1 MNRYF
6 KILTTAVA
14 AAGLLASCNR
24 ESITPEQPDQPV
36 TPEVPSGPYRLT
48 FEGGA
53 GIETAT
59 RASWADPN
67 GSGNLIFQWDY
78 TAEGQ
83 DGNEMVMAFYKE
95 KFIASTTG
103 NYHTYASIHRHSDPE
118 KQQDNHYASFTTVEK
133 YDRPLSSG
141 YYEDCRVVALTPLRA
156 DNDTYI
162 YSLESRVIANLP
174 MPGTFEQNDDQE
186 PDFLS
191 NYMYMYADASITD
204 GTAFLLFE
212 HIPAT
217 FRFKITNKRP
227 EPARINS
234 VKVTVVDTEGVEQ
247 PVASQY
253 VDVLA
258 ASDEDIE
265 LSYSTISYT
274 EVTTNINASLATD
287 EKYTAYA
294 LVLPLFGNA
303 PLEGKKIRFTIDAS
317 NPDNEYLSFE
327 LDAETL
333 ANANH
338 GEYNWVGGKSYTINM
353 RLGDVLYFE
362 NITVED
368 WKDGGTIDAGEAEE
382 IPNTFDATAMTPEQL
397 NAAVTEALEYG
408 HTEIYVTLA
417 ADADATMF
425 SAITAA
431 LAATVDP
438 TLDPWEMEGTIDLT
452 ISGAKK
458 VFDSAFG
465 MLEGYNENWRA
476 GAVLKTLTL
485 PDVIE
490 IEDYGINFCPNLTS
504 VSAPKCEVL
513 GEGALAENYALT
525 SVYMPAAR
533 IIGNSTGENYG
544 PFCMCDNLTE
554 ISLPE
559 ATTLGNSAFAACW
572 NLKRLYL
579 PKVTEIIGCDA
590 FKACDNLEE
599 ITLGAL
605 TTVNNANAGTFRSV
619 TTGNVALVLSADQK
633 AMNYDSSTKIYTA
646 GTDAFDFNTTSF
658 IGYTFKSISKQE

>member
-1 MNRYF
+1 MALTVTIRSLVLTSVTNLFTENDMNRYF
-6 KILTTAVA
+6 KILATAVA

-24 ESITPEQPDQPV
+24 EDVTPEQPDLPV

-78 TAEGQ
+78 TAEDQ

-95 KFIASTTG
+95 KFLASTTG

-141 YYEDCRVVALTPLRA
+141 DYEDCRVVALTPLRA

-162 YSLESRVIANLP
+162 YSLENRVIANLP

-247 PVASQY
+247 PVASQF

-353 RLGDVLYFE
+353 RLGDVLYFDGV
-362 NITVED
+362 TVTD
-368 WKDGGTIDAGEAEE
+368 WTQEEIEGGEAEE
-382 IPNTFDATAMTPEQL
+382 E
-397 NAAVTEALEYG
+397 
-408 HTEIYVTLA
+408 
-417 ADADATMF
+417 
-425 SAITAA
+425 
-431 LAATVDP
+431 
-438 TLDPWEMEGTIDLT
+438 
-452 ISGAKK
+452 
-458 VFDSAFG
+458 
-465 MLEGYNENWRA
+465 
-476 GAVLKTLTL
+476 
-485 PDVIE
+485 
-490 IEDYGINFCPNLTS
+490 
-504 VSAPKCEVL
+504 
-513 GEGALAENYALT
+513 
-525 SVYMPAAR
+525 
-533 IIGNSTGENYG
+533 
-544 PFCMCDNLTE
+544 
-554 ISLPE
+554 
-559 ATTLGNSAFAACW
+559 
-572 NLKRLYL
+572 
-579 PKVTEIIGCDA
+579 
-590 FKACDNLEE
+590 
-599 ITLGAL
+599 
-605 TTVNNANAGTFRSV
+605 
-619 TTGNVALVLSADQK
+619 
-633 AMNYDSSTKIYTA
+633 
-646 GTDAFDFNTTSF
+646 
-658 IGYTFKSISKQE
+658 

>member
-1 MNRYF
+1 MIMKTLRYIALAALILSF
-6 KILTTAVA
+6 AACEQEDINPAVQGDPDAVKINATIGALQTRVAYGENGATNFVNGDAIKVENLMRTSKNEATYTT
-14 AAGLLASCNR
+14 
-24 ESITPEQPDQPV
+24 
-36 TPEVPSGPYRLT
+36 
-48 FEGGA
+48 
-53 GIETAT
+53 
-59 RASWADPN
+59 
-67 GSGNLIFQWDY
+67 
-78 TAEGQ
+78 
-83 DGNEMVMAFYKE
+83 
-95 KFIASTTG
+95 
-103 NYHTYASIHRHSDPE
+103 
-118 KQQDNHYASFTTVEK
+118 
-133 YDRPLSSG
+133 
-141 YYEDCRVVALTPLRA
+141 
-156 DNDTYI
+156 
-162 YSLESRVIANLP
+162 
-174 MPGTFEQNDDQE
+174 
-186 PDFLS
+186 
-191 NYMYMYADASITD
+191 TD
-204 GTAFLLFE
+204 GTNWTTTDAMVWNSSSKNIFQAYYPVADYSSYDTFT
-212 HIPAT
+212 IPTDQSDAT
-217 FRFKITNKRP
+217 KLASADWMTASTEEIDKPGNGVLDLSFQHRL
-227 EPARINS
+227 A
-234 VKVTVVDTEGVEQ
+234 KVTVNLTFG
-247 PVASQY
+247 SQY
-253 VDVLA
+253 PKGYQHVSDFTFFTNEETQQAITPLA
-258 ASDEDIE
+258 NSETSYTAILRPGEYADEDDFIYLMMDNFDEHYVLGKTTTAAINLEAGKHYKFSLKVGKDVVSIE
-265 LSYSTISYT
+265 D
-274 EVTTNINASLATD
+274 VTVAD
-287 EKYTAYA
+287 WEEEK
-294 LVLPLFGNA
+294 
-303 PLEGKKIRFTIDAS
+303 I
-317 NPDNEYLSFE
+317 
-327 LDAETL
+327 
-333 ANANH
+333 
-338 GEYNWVGGKSYTINM
+338 
-353 RLGDVLYFE
+353 
-362 NITVED
+362 
-368 WKDGGTIDAGEAEE
+368 DGGVAEE
-382 IPNTFDATAMTPEQL
+382 VIPNTFDATAMTPEQL
-397 NAAVTEALEYG
+397 NAAVTKALAYG
-408 HTEIYVTLA
+408 HTAITVNLA

-513 GEGALAENYALT
+513 GEGALAENNALT

-559 ATTLGNSAFAACW
+559 ATILGNSAFAACW
-572 NLKRLYL
+572 NLKTLYL

-619 TTGNVALVLSADQK
+619 TTGNVALVLSAEQK

-658 IGYTFKSISKQE
+658 IGYTFKSITTQE